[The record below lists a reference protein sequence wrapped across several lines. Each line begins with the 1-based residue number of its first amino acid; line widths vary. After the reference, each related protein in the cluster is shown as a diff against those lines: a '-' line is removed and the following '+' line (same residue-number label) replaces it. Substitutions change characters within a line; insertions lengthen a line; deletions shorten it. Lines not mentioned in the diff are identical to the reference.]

1 MLSLSRE
8 FPKVKFLLI
17 GCGELPDDQWRQ
29 IFISGKSGVK
39 ALSFSRPS
47 KSIAGHQNTAFRTHR
62 CVFVPH
68 HINTLAN
75 V

>member
-29 IFISGKSGVK
+29 IFISGKTQRCEGTIVFPPFK
-39 ALSFSRPS
+39 EHSRTS
-47 KSIAGHQNTAFRTHR
+47 E
-62 CVFVPH
+62 
-68 HINTLAN
+68 HIGASLFLTT
-75 V
+75 